1 MHRRESEER
10 KSARRA
16 RGRAAELGEKT
27 EPERE
32 GGSGTRRRGI
42 DPFGGERPG
51 GGSGSSPT
59 EDAFLDA
66 FGRGR
71 EENDDPFFERG
82 ADTERSGERERRE
95 SHERGERR
103 GERAGRDD
111 QATS

>member
-1 MHRRESEER
+1 MRKREPEER
-10 KSARRA
+10 KSSRRA
-16 RGRAAELGEKT
+16 RASKGPESGA
-27 EPERE
+27 PERE
-32 GGSGTRRRGI
+32 PESGARRRGI

-71 EENDDPFFERG
+71 EESDDPFFERSVDPEDS
-82 ADTERSGERERRE
+82 AERERRGPR
-95 SHERGERR
+95 ERAEH